1 MDDNEDNVNL
11 EKVNIRSNN
20 LFFKTWLIYLLKC

>member
-20 LFFKTWLIYLLKC
+20 LFFKTWFIYLLKC